1 MSPFTPMFRST
12 WRIPR
17 PRGSVEHLGRSVK
30 AGQVLGRIYDMQT
43 FALLEDLLSPCSGIL
58 YVVRAYGPTRPGD
71 SAYVVG
77 EERGA
82 WRYSPSR
89 QG

>member
-1 MSPFTPMFRST
+1 V
-12 WRIPR
+12 
-17 PRGSVEHLGRSVK
+17 SVEDLGRFVK
-30 AGQVLGRIYDMQT
+30 AGQLLGRVYDVQT
-43 FALLEDLLSPCSGIL
+43 FAQLEELRSPCSGIL
-58 YVVRAYGPTRPGD
+58 YVVRAYGPTQPGD
-71 SAYVVG
+71 WAYVVG